1 MSLAN
6 IDPRILGA
14 LRALRN
20 GDFSYVRHFTS
31 KPDMVT
37 SLSRDIGYPPAW
49 GDVTRLPAYGGPSAE
64 AAWRE
69 LGVKTRSAVGGL
81 PCELV
86 HGGVSRSSCTANAFK
101 RGVFA
106 FAEAVAIY
114 LPVSTVTFVVMPVV
128 LMGI

>member
-14 LRALRN
+14 LRGIRS
-20 GDFSYVRHFTS
+20 GEWSYVRHFTT
-31 KPDMVT
+31 KPEMIT

-49 GDVTRLPAYGGPSAE
+49 GDVSRLPAYGGPSAD
-64 AAWRE
+64 AVWAE
-69 LGVKTRSAVGGL
+69 LGVKSRSMLGGL

-86 HGGVSRSSCTANAFK
+86 HGGVTGSSCTTNASI
-101 RGVFA
+101 RGVYA

-114 LPVSTVTFVVMPVV
+114 LPVCHFTLLREDMK
-128 LMGI
+128 